1 MHIQK
6 VHIVGFRCFKDI
18 TIEFNEHKNIIVG
31 DNGTGKSTIL
41 DAIHMC
47 LSGMHR
53 GLPVHATLSPFL
65 FNQDNVNTY
74 LSACSE
80 GHATTDLLPRI
91 TIEVFLA
98 GGPEEA
104 SLLASCEGDNNTT
117 KEGTSGIRLDIMFN
131 DEFQD
136 EYTILTHN
144 SSEIKSIPIEYYHCV
159 RQTFSR
165 GQITSRSIPICSQ
178 LVDSSAIVNHR
189 GTIDVYLNRIIN
201 DRLETKDR
209 VALSGAFRQMKET
222 FSINDTLT
230 GILDK
235 IENTETN
242 LSLAIDPSVST
253 NWESLLIAKVNAVP
267 FHYIGKG
274 EQCMIK
280 THLALKSQN
289 RIDRVLLLEE
299 PENHLSHS
307 SLHTFISQIEE
318 KNAYSQIIMTTHS
331 SMVCNKLDLGNLI
344 LLGSGDTPSYFKE
357 LDKDTRSFFQ
367 KVSGFDTLRIVI
379 SPKSILVEG
388 PSDDLIVQK
397 AYYLAH
403 QQMPLEDKVD
413 IISVSGLS
421 FKRYVALVQTL
432 NNRIAV
438 VTDNDGKSKEK
449 EEWYQKYQTENIQFF
464 FSSDDSANTLET
476 QIIAANKEHLDTLN
490 NIVVKSKKSLSEE
503 QLALYMKE
511 HKTDSALA
519 IFNSDDAITMPDYII
534 KAVQWIKT
542 GSL

>member
-6 VHIVGFRCFKDI
+6 VHILGFRCFKDI
-18 TIEFNEHKNIIVG
+18 MIEFNENKNIIVG

-47 LSGMHR
+47 LKGVHR
-53 GLPVHATLSPFL
+53 GLPINTSLSPFL
-65 FNQDNVNTY
+65 FNQDNVKAYLDACHEGNT
-74 LSACSE
+74 
-80 GHATTDLLPRI
+80 HVDLLPRI
-91 TIEVFLA
+91 TIEVFLM
-98 GGPEEA
+98 GRSEDS

-117 KEGTSGIRLDIMFN
+117 KEGASGIRLDIIFN
-131 DEFQD
+131 EEFQD
-136 EYTILTHN
+136 EYAILAKN
-144 SSEIKSIPIEYYHCV
+144 PNDIKSVPIEYYHCV

-201 DRLETKDR
+201 DRLDTKDR

-222 FSINDTLT
+222 FSINDALT

-235 IENTETN
+235 IETTETN

-253 NWESLLIAKVNAVP
+253 NWESLLIAKVNAIP
-267 FHYIGKG
+267 FHYVGKG
-274 EQCMIK
+274 EQCMTK
-280 THLALKSQN
+280 THLVLKSQN
-289 RIDRVLLLEE
+289 TIDRVLLLEE

-318 KNAYSQIIMTTHS
+318 KNASSQIIMTTHS

-344 LLGSGDTPSYFKE
+344 LLGTGETPSYFKE

-367 KVSGFDTLRIVI
+367 KVSGFDTLRIVV

-397 AYYLAH
+397 AYYLTH

-449 EEWYQKYQTENIQFF
+449 KEWYQKYQTENIQFF
-464 FSSDDSANTLET
+464 FSSDDSANTLEA
-476 QIIAANKEHLDTLN
+476 QIIAANKERLATLE
-490 NIVVKSKKSLSEE
+490 NIVAKSKMKLSEE
-503 QLALYMKE
+503 QLAQYMKD
-511 HKTDSALA
+511 HKTDCALA
-519 IFNSDDAITMPDYII
+519 IFNSDDDITMPDYIM